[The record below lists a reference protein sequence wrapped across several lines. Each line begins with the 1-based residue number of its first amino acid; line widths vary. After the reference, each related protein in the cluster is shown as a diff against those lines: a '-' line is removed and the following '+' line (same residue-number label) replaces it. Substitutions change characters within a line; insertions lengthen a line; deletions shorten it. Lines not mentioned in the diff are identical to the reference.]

1 MIWKLLRGQVN
12 NYPRAENIQF
22 LPFQDFP
29 GGSTAY
35 LGGATAYLGDATAY
49 LEGATGGLIENK
61 AKSVQ
66 LELSLAIKV

>member
-1 MIWKLLRGQVN
+1 MSRHWNFSDDLKIIKRSSKQLSQSRK
-12 NYPRAENIQF
+12 YSI

-49 LEGATGGLIENK
+49 LGGATAYL
-61 AKSVQ
+61 VD
-66 LELSLAIKV
+66 

>member
-49 LEGATGGLIENK
+49 LGGATAYLVGG
-61 AKSVQ
+61 
-66 LELSLAIKV
+66 

>member
-1 MIWKLLRGQVN
+1 MIKMSSKQLSQSKR
-12 NYPRAENIQF
+12 YSI

-49 LEGATGGLIENK
+49 LGGATAYL
-61 AKSVQ
+61 VD
-66 LELSLAIKV
+66 